1 MGASLCD
8 AILKMAWIQITF
20 HVRAEHA
27 SAVADVL
34 SDLNALAVTLV
45 DAEDNPVYEPDP
57 GAVDLWQR
65 TKVIGLFD
73 DDRDIKPIIRHIE
86 TRFPQQLLDHN
97 IENIADENW
106 VSKSLDQFQPLR
118 CGDRLWIV
126 PTWHTPPDPHAVNV
140 MLNPGLA
147 FGTGNHATTALC
159 LEWLDAN
166 PPAGQTVLDFG
177 CGSGILAIAA
187 LKLGAERVLVVDHDP
202 QAIEATLANAAENQ
216 LQDRIAIVSAD
227 DIQEASIDT
236 LLANILAGPIISL
249 APRFMPWLKVGSPA
263 ILSGILS
270 EQGNQ
275 VTQTYQPWF
284 TITNVVERD
293 NWLRIDTRR
302 K

>member
-1 MGASLCD
+1 M
-8 AILKMAWIQITF
+8 LKMTWTQITF
-20 HVRAEHA
+20 HVHA
-27 SAVADVL
+27 DHAHAIADAL
-34 SDLNALAVTLV
+34 SDLNALAVTMV
-45 DAEDNPVYEPDP
+45 DAEDNPVYEPNP

-73 DDRDIKPIIRHIE
+73 ENRDSRPIIRHIE
-86 TRFPQQLLDHN
+86 TRFPQQLLGHN

-126 PTWHTPPDPHAVNV
+126 PTWHTPPDPHAINV

-202 QAIEATLANAAENQ
+202 QAIDATLANAAENQ
-216 LQDRIAIVSAD
+216 LQDRISIVSAD
-227 DIQEASIDT
+227 DIQESSIDT
-236 LLANILAGPIISL
+236 LLANILAGPIIAL
-249 APRFMPWLKVGSPA
+249 APRFMPWLKTGSPA

-284 TITNVVERD
+284 TIVNVTERD

>member
-1 MGASLCD
+1 
-8 AILKMAWIQITF
+8 MAWIQITF

-27 SAVADVL
+27 PAIADAL

-65 TKVIGLFD
+65 TKVIGLFGED
-73 DDRDIKPIIRHIE
+73 HDIKPIIRHIE